1 MRKGRFPDVMLARQ
15 VLINCVPAN
24 DPKDPPPGCLGGDS
38 AMIHNYLTHSKVPD
52 ETCMPYQAANM
63 GCAADTICRNCLP
76 GDAGCWAVDSWTGY
90 GVSLHGNVKGEE
102 AMMKEIYAR
111 GPIACGFATDM
122 AFMLNFSQTVLEN
135 EGVYQTSK
143 NLTADNIDHNM
154 EVAGWGVTDSGV
166 KYWVVRNSWGT
177 YWGDAGWFKLLRGEN
192 MIMVE
197 HDCYWAVPTFDELD
211 ETLSGRVLGDY
222 VRGISEIKPAN
233 KTLAAVL
240 AGPPKPGTL
249 LPLET
254 SAAIAC
260 ATFIA
265 GAAVAYLAA
274 RRTGVKLNPLL
285 G

>member
-1 MRKGRFPDVMLARQ
+1 
-15 VLINCVPAN
+15 
-24 DPKDPPPGCLGGDS
+24 
-38 AMIHNYLTHSKVPD
+38 
-52 ETCMPYQAANM
+52 MPYQASNM
-63 GCAADTICRNCLP
+63 GCTADTICRNCLP
-76 GDAGCWAVDSWTGY
+76 GDKGCWAVDSWTGY
-90 GVSLHGNVKGEE
+90 GVSHHGNVSGEE
-102 AMMKEIYAR
+102 AMMKEVYAR
-111 GPIACGFATDM
+111 GPIACSFATDA
-122 AFMLNFSQTVLEN
+122 AFMLNFSQNALEN
-135 EGVYQTSK
+135 EGVYQTSTIFTEK
-143 NLTADNIDHNM
+143 NIDHVM

-222 VRGISEIKPAN
+222 VRGISEVQPAN